1 MHWPGPR
8 YPTPQ
13 RPRPHRHTPGD
24 PGTTPTTRRPRRPG
38 TIGLLACRPRHLDPP
53 HPYAHLL
60 PNDNEAFEH
69 FGFFVSR
76 KIDEAT
82 KIGKINLA
90 ATGKDLMDDE
100 KQEIA
105 IVLYTSLEMENDI
118 IDERAPELEK
128 NQKLGVLLGFL
139 SVHDWDHAQLLL
151 ERLVQINPFKH
162 IEIYDALFRCWMNQP
177 GFFNQQ

>member
-1 MHWPGPR
+1 MVAD
-8 YPTPQ
+8 T
-13 RPRPHRHTPGD
+13 
-24 PGTTPTTRRPRRPG
+24 
-38 TIGLLACRPRHLDPP
+38 LAS
-53 HPYAHLL
+53 YAHLL

-162 IEIYDALFRCWMNQP
+162 IEIYDALFSVLSSGKDKATRELQTSSSHLNKIHNIRCWMNQS
-177 GFFNQQ
+177 GFFDQQ